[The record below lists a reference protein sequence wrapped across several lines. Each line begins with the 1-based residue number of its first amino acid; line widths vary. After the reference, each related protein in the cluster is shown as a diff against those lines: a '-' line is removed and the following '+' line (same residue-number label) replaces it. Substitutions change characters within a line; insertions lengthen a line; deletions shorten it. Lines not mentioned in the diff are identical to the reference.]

1 MLNVPISAGS
11 LSEANDS
18 ANISI
23 DPFAPRLQDE
33 SNISF
38 DQSLAVSSTHNESTD
53 AANISV
59 GGSEGDLS
67 RLEAELRCSDEV
79 KALQYLHGFI

>member
-1 MLNVPISAGS
+1 MPISAGS
-11 LSEANDS
+11 HSEANDS

-33 SNISF
+33 SNF
-38 DQSLAVSSTHNESTD
+38 PYNQSHGTSSAHDESTD
-53 AANISV
+53 AANLSV
-59 GGSEGDLS
+59 GGFEGDLS

-79 KALQYLHGFI
+79 KSLQFLCRFV